1 MRMTFGQQVG
11 AAQDYAVDPTAV
23 TQTGLSTTLNFL
35 KREVNSSVKDLFV
48 LMKKYSLQPLPRTA
62 STVNGQIWYHNPPG
76 LSKIETVTIPLGN
89 IVLPLRVIHSQEE
102 WDRLHIVPITSNY
115 PEAVFPRRDDFGI
128 YPTPSSAVT
137 MTLVGN
143 YMPVSMTA
151 DDYSTGTVSVTQNS
165 ATITGSGT
173 VWTVDMVGR
182 YFFLT
187 DSLGQSSGNW
197 YRIAAFVSSTELTLE
212 TFFEESTG
220 SSLTYVIG
228 QSPDIPEELHEF
240 IPHRAAGIYYGSRRR
255 DLEQSQ
261 RELNYYYTGDY
272 ANGNRRGNIR
282 GGVLAVLKDLQEKG
296 RGNSQLTEMAG
307 SKRSPLLMGGI
318 WTTVITPS

>member
-1 MRMTFGQQVG
+1 MRMTNGQLLQ
-11 AAQDYAVDPTAV
+11 AAQDYSVDPTTD
-23 TQTGLSTTLNFL
+23 TQTGLSTTQNFL
-35 KREVNSSVKDLFV
+35 KREINASVKDMFV

-62 STVNGQIWYHNPPG
+62 STVDGQIWYHNPPG

-102 WDRLHIVPITSNY
+102 WDKLHIVPITSNY

-128 YPTPSSAVT
+128 YPTPSTAVT

-143 YMPVSMTA
+143 YMPENMTA
-151 DDYSTGTVSVTQNS
+151 DDYTTGTVSVTQNT
-165 ATITGSGT
+165 ATLTGSGT
-173 VWTVDMVGR
+173 TWTSDMVGR

-197 YRIAAFVSSTELTLE
+197 YRISAFVSSTELTLE
-212 TFFEESTG
+212 TYFEESTVSG
-220 SSLTYVIG
+220 STYIIG

-240 IPHRAAGIYYGSRRR
+240 LPHRAAAVYYGSRRR
-255 DLEQSQ
+255 DLEQSG
-261 RELNYYYTGDY
+261 RELNYFYTGDY
-272 ANGNRRGNIR
+272 ANEKRRGNIR

-307 SKRSPLLMGGI
+307 SQRSPLLIGGI
-318 WTTVITPS
+318 WTTVISN